1 MDGAR
6 YVNVFDQRY
15 AAKIKCYL
23 LYATLRPCQS
33 YPQAS
38 HSSARDVDS
47 MRTPTKL
54 KYANKQDVRRKMLKS
69 KQL

>member
-23 LYATLRPCQS
+23 LYATLRPCHI
-33 YPQAS
+33 PGKAI
-38 HSSARDVDS
+38 ALPGEDS

-54 KYANKQDVRRKMLKS
+54 RYANEQDVRGKR
-69 KQL
+69 